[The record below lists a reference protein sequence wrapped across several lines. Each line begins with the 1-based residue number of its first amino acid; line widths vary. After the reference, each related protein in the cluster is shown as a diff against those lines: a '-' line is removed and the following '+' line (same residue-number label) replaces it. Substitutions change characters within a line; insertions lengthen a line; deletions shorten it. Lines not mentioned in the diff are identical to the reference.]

1 MPLHICSVFRMRSGR
16 NETDKDATRRCQPAL
31 YAQMAHSLRLALAS
45 ILFAVAPL
53 SAQKV
58 ATDLPVGN
66 LETVASFYG
75 PMPTGVTVSHGNRI
89 FVNFPRWGDDVPFT
103 VAEIVKGKAV
113 AYPNEAVN
121 DWPGRKLPNP
131 NAFKDEAA
139 NQTHFVN
146 VQSVVVDAD
155 DRLWVLDTGAP
166 KLKNIVPGG
175 PKLVCIDLAT
185 NRVIRTILLPPETA
199 GMNSYMNDV
208 RFDLRSGQTGPQDPQ
223 TMIGSRAASDP
234 NLPPPDPTHPDA
246 ARSAGRDQAGTSSSF
261 HGTAYITDSASQG
274 PNAIVIVDLAT
285 GKSFRRLNQHISTQ
299 GEPGFVMYAEGRPV
313 YQTEPGKPAEPDL
326 FAADGIA
333 ISADGKELYYCPIS
347 GTKLYV
353 VSTEALRDRSK
364 SDAQVAS
371 TIRIAVG
378 KMPSDGL
385 ESDAAGGVYLS
396 DPVTNSIHR
405 FDPKTGLTE
414 TIVHDPRVLWPDTMS
429 VSDDGYL
436 YFNVNQLERQPTM
449 HNGQDLRVK
458 PYTMYR
464 VKIASV
470 AVKLK

>member
-1 MPLHICSVFRMRSGR
+1 MAEAEGLNATQARKLVLYPWMMRSF
-16 NETDKDATRRCQPAL
+16 
-31 YAQMAHSLRLALAS
+31 SLTFAS
-45 ILFAVAPL
+45 FLLISLPL
-53 SAQKV
+53 TAQKV
-58 ATDLPVGN
+58 ATDLSVGN

-75 PMPTGVTVSHGNRI
+75 PMPTGVTVSQGNRI
-89 FVNFPRWGDDVPFT
+89 FVNFHRWGDDVPFT

-113 AYPNEAVN
+113 AYPNESVN
-121 DWPGRKLPNP
+121 DWPGRRLANP

-146 VQSVVVDAD
+146 VQSVVVDAE

-166 KLKNIVPGG
+166 KLKNIVLGG

-185 NRVIRTILLPPETA
+185 NRIIRTILLPPETA
-199 GMNSYMNDV
+199 GTNSYMNEV
-208 RFDLRSGQTGPQDPQ
+208 RFDLREGQSGLQDPQ
-223 TMIGSRAASDP
+223 TMVGSRPAGDP
-234 NLPPPDPTHPDA
+234 NKPAPDPAHPDA
-246 ARSAGRDQAGTSSSF
+246 ERSAGHDDGDSSNM

-274 PNAIVIVDLAT
+274 PNAIIVVDLAT

-333 ISADGKELYYCPIS
+333 LSADGKLLYYCPIS
-347 GTKLYV
+347 GTKLYS
-353 VSTEALRDRSK
+353 VSTDALRDRSK
-364 SDAQVAS
+364 SDAQVAA
-371 TIRIAVG
+371 TVRIATG

-385 ESDAAGGVYLS
+385 ESDAAGGIYLS

-414 TIVHDPRVLWPDTMS
+414 TLVHDPRVLWPDTLS

-436 YFNVNQLERQPTM
+436 YFNVNQLNRQPSM
-449 HNGQDLRVK
+449 QNGQDLRVK

-464 VKIASV
+464 VRIASV